1 MPTFVVVKHEA
12 KKAGLHRD
20 LRLEMPS
27 GKFRSFALRKGIPKG
42 SERNLA
48 VEVAEHSRSEAL
60 FKGKIKEGYGA
71 GTLSIEDKGIYKLSK
86 QNRDEI
92 KFNLMG
98 KRYHGEFVLIKF
110 KKEPNQWLLLR
121 TKQSDTG
128 LTKKKQQHMVK

>member
-1 MPTFVVVKHEA
+1 MRTFVVVKHEA

-42 SERNLA
+42 SERHLA
-48 VEVAEHSRSEAL
+48 VEVAEHNRKEAL

-71 GTLSIEDKGIYKLSK
+71 GTLSIEDKGSYKLSK

-110 KKEPNQWLLLR
+110 PKEPDRWLLLR
-121 TKQSDTG
+121 TKQIDIG
-128 LTKKKQQHMVK
+128 LSKKKQEKK

>member
-1 MPTFVVVKHEA
+1 MRTFVVIKHEA

-42 SERNLA
+42 DERHLA
-48 VEVAEHSRSEAL
+48 VEVSEHNRKEAL

-71 GTLSIEDKGIYKLSK
+71 GILSIEDKGGYKLNK
-86 QNRDEI
+86 QTSDEI

-98 KRYHGEFVLIKF
+98 KRYHGGFVLIKF

-121 TKQSDTG
+121 TKQTE
-128 LTKKKQQHMVK
+128 KIK